1 LVVWS
6 IELVRSRKVPIRN
19 WYHHLSFAGD
29 NQASRL
35 KIEGLDSSLHRY
47 MSAKKYFLLYQI
59 IEINAI
65 SVNRACFDIC
75 GTVLVLY
82 MKWNHLSLIESPTS
96 L

>member
-1 LVVWS
+1 
-6 IELVRSRKVPIRN
+6 
-19 WYHHLSFAGD
+19 
-29 NQASRL
+29 
-35 KIEGLDSSLHRY
+35 

-82 MKWNHLSLIESPTS
+82 MKWNHLSLIESPIS